1 MLEIEVFFGFNTV
14 GDKTD
19 VLVQPEPAA
28 SHSGDDII
36 WHFHSLDDNVANV
49 EIEFKDSGNKFFDS
63 RNGKTHQRSAK
74 VDKGKKGA
82 HGHILGTAPPN
93 GGGTAK
99 NKYTIKAYDGTP
111 GTVGTKVLYEMD
123 PTVVTCDP

>member
-1 MLEIEVFFGFNTV
+1 MLEIDVYFGLNEV

-19 VLVQPEPAA
+19 VLVQPDPAA

-36 WHFHSLDDNVANV
+36 WHFHSLDGDV
-49 EIEFKDSGNKFFDS
+49 ETVKIDFDKKTNKFFDS
-63 RNGKTHQRSAK
+63 RKGKTHERKANL
-74 VDKGKKGA
+74 DRGKKGA

-99 NKYTIKAYDGTP
+99 NKYTIRAYDKSS
-111 GTVGTKVLYEMD
+111 KVLYEKD